1 MSIFDINANVSDSAL
16 PKRGKYRA
24 IIVKCEQ
31 TMSKTNNTAML
42 KLELSIPA
50 TDPFMVEQKFN
61 NPVKMYDFVVDSE
74 ADMCQRHKNQFLK
87 ATGVKDAAG
96 LAGLIGKSVEVIAK
110 PKSDDF
116 GDKMV
121 VDKYIADSLA
131 DVTSSDIPF

>member
-16 PKRGKYRA
+16 PKRGKYRVN
-24 IIVKCEQ
+24 IVKCEQ
-31 TMSKTNNTAML
+31 AQSKTKTAML
-42 KLELSIPA
+42 KLELTIPT
-50 TDPFMVEQKFN
+50 TDPNMIEQKFN
-61 NPVKMYDFVVDSE
+61 NPVKIYDFIVDSE

-96 LAGLIGKSVEVIAK
+96 LANLVGKSVEVIAR

-121 VDKYIADSLA
+121 VDKYIADSLGDA
-131 DVTSSDIPF
+131 TSSDIPF

>member
-16 PKRGKYRA
+16 PKRGKYRVN
-24 IIVKCEQ
+24 IIKCEQ
-31 TMSKTNNTAML
+31 AQSKSGAAML
-42 KLELSIPA
+42 KLELTIPT